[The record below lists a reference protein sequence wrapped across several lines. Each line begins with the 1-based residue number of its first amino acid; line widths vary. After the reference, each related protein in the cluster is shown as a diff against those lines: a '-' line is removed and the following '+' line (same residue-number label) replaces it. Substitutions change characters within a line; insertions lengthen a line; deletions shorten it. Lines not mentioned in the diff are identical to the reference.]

1 MRCRSRGVAIVEKVL
16 VTGQAGKISSHM
28 VLDMQGAGYF
38 FVGMSNFHNAICGRG
53 SMLEIL
59 YWVQELTGCSLK
71 FVEMDI
77 LDQAAL

>member
-1 MRCRSRGVAIVEKVL
+1 
-16 VTGQAGKISSHM
+16 M

-53 SMLEIL
+53 SMLDSL
-59 YWVQELTGCSLK
+59 YWIQELTGCSLE